1 MNKVKNR
8 QRIVIENNTL
18 IKNIVNDQE
27 KIEILEEKIKY
38 ISNIKL
44 TEVVK
49 TDLTS
54 LKELSYNVEIPAL
67 EKKIE
72 ALKNYDEL
80 QSKFNTLFDTNKD
93 LRETNFQNSKKINE
107 LNNKLSGKE
116 KQIPFS
122 NSKEDKKQKELF
134 EKFIRNFREI
144 ETLQTGFS
152 IKQKNKKHFVNK
164 RTEIII
170 KKILNDFEIR
180 KKTLEKEHEAGRLMR
195 ETNILCTKSDL
206 AINEIATKYG
216 KDVVQ
221 LEADVEY
228 KVVKLKN
235 DIESKINSDLEKHI
249 NFESKKLKLEKQIEE
264 LENNSDLKMLQTI
277 LNELS
282 QENRN
287 LRNLNHENSN
297 YISKLNEQI
306 IFSRSKK
313 RNDENIKKMEHDII
327 ASQKSAEEFKL
338 INKQLQERLKKQII
352 FSRSKEK
359 RNADSDEKFKN
370 M

>member
-1 MNKVKNR
+1 N
-8 QRIVIENNTL
+8 
-18 IKNIVNDQE
+18 
-27 KIEILEEKIKY
+27 
-38 ISNIKL
+38 
-44 TEVVK
+44 
-49 TDLTS
+49 LTS

-67 EKKIE
+67 EKKIK

-80 QSKFNTLFDTNKD
+80 QSKFNTLFDTNKN
-93 LRETNFQNSKKINE
+93 LRETKFQSSKKINE

-116 KQIPFS
+116 KQILFS

-134 EKFIRNFREI
+134 EKHIRNFREI
-144 ETLQTGFS
+144 ELQTRFS
-152 IKQKNKKHFVNK
+152 IEQNNKKHFVNK

-235 DIESKINSDLEKHI
+235 DIESKINSDLENHI

-277 LNELS
+277 LNKLS

-287 LRNLNHENSN
+287 LRKLNHENSN
-297 YISKLNEQI
+297 YIT
-306 IFSRSKK
+306 
-313 RNDENIKKMEHDII
+313 
-327 ASQKSAEEFKL
+327 SQKSAEEFKL
-338 INKQLQERLKKQII
+338 INQQLQK
-352 FSRSKEK
+352 
-359 RNADSDEKFKN
+359 
-370 M
+370 